1 MHRELRGQRQET
13 GASDDDSYVG
23 GQQARQNTPRVRN
36 DRLEEELRN
45 GTSTADPPSTSAS
58 AAHSEWAR
66 AGPVVYVSGEENN
79 NQVASRA
86 AR

>member
-13 GASDDDSYVG
+13 GASGDDSYVG
-23 GQQARQNTPRVRN
+23 GQEARQDTPRVRN
-36 DRLEEELRN
+36 NRLEEEL
-45 GTSTADPPSTSAS
+45 GKDASSADPPSG
-58 AAHSEWAR
+58 AHSEWAR